1 MSVSRRIIHHGL
13 YFAVLGPLIGVLFLV
28 LYIFFAKEPLVLWVI
43 IHPIFLLLSI
53 TTGAIPALLTGVM
66 VACLPEKIGSQKR
79 YRCLAGGIGGVVI
92 TEIYCA
98 VIVHI
103 KGMASSELFEN
114 ILSGDSLVVRIIP
127 ALLAGVVMSRIITRL
142 PGLDISCPETDSLS

>member
-1 MSVSRRIIHHGL
+1 MSVSRRVIHHGL
-13 YFAVLGPLIGVLFLV
+13 YFTVLGPLIGVLFLV

>member
-1 MSVSRRIIHHGL
+1 GL

-98 VIVHI
+98 VIIHI
-103 KGMASSELFEN
+103 KVMASSVLFEN